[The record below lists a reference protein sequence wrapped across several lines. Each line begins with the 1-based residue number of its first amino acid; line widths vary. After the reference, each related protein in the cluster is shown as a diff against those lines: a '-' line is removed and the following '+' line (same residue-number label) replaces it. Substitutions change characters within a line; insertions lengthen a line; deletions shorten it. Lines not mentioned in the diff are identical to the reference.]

1 MFQFIQPEEKYYT
14 IERLVGCT
22 LKVLNVLSGYEPG
35 ATVVKPSGPA
45 GQFLASCN
53 QPWTKMAQSNAIA
66 AAAQKRAGDVW
77 SVAHIEESVWPKGG
91 QVEYSAKEISV
102 SKPNGEVIKVQNNP
116 IPLPPKAESRPG
128 LQTVAV
134 AIASLMDLDKGQIV
148 LIKLATDWISRFPDK
163 NYPINPAGVIRVKS
177 IFSELYDPVWKVPH
191 SVEELTLRGAS
202 WVQFLMPFLLSLSEL
217 DYWKLATV
225 ITTDL
230 FNVVR
235 VKKPDNSWV
244 LVKYTSQDGSAKAFV
259 KSEDLFIPSARA
271 RQEMKW
277 PKNYPNPIVIMG
289 PVSTLQYTPG
299 SQGATFVTAVKVMTD
314 SMAFR
319 GGTSRGLGFLCSGLG
334 YAGLP
339 SVNTRRLVMQ
349 LSLVIPQMR
358 KGHVVL
364 KVNVADILP
373 IYSAILRWSDVMNL
387 DINRLQYLVPMEDL
401 SKVHKDC
408 KSRCV
413 ISPQSDS
420 CFIWVSNAQLPTVK
434 ATDETGL
441 VYRNAAQGFFSSI
454 PIANYIIVGP
464 VYAHMFFEK
473 AKIFSIGNA
482 WDFKCIITDHLS
494 VVRSGFENNQETQET
509 LLQIPSAEHLWP
521 MVVRDNGRMIGM
533 LMAPKTSYHS
543 SVNLLQRLPKAGALQ
558 MNSEGVWE
566 YGATEINE
574 DEEGLYGAASS
585 DESDEDDD
593 GDIIE
598 EQDDEE
604 QIIPQV
610 VDLPKKPGKEK
621 PKEKEKEVPLANPKV
636 KGVTSS
642 SAQGTAAPP
651 PNNVENLAQLEED
664 NEPAIK
670 EQEEEPVAQSGP
682 QDFD

>member
-1 MFQFIQPEEKYYT
+1 
-14 IERLVGCT
+14 
-22 LKVLNVLSGYEPG
+22 
-35 ATVVKPSGPA
+35 
-45 GQFLASCN
+45 
-53 QPWTKMAQSNAIA
+53 
-66 AAAQKRAGDVW
+66 
-77 SVAHIEESVWPKGG
+77 
-91 QVEYSAKEISV
+91 
-102 SKPNGEVIKVQNNP
+102 
-116 IPLPPKAESRPG
+116 
-128 LQTVAV
+128 
-134 AIASLMDLDKGQIV
+134 
-148 LIKLATDWISRFPDK
+148 
-163 NYPINPAGVIRVKS
+163 
-177 IFSELYDPVWKVPH
+177 
-191 SVEELTLRGAS
+191 
-202 WVQFLMPFLLSLSEL
+202 
-217 DYWKLATV
+217 
-225 ITTDL
+225 
-230 FNVVR
+230 
-235 VKKPDNSWV
+235 
-244 LVKYTSQDGSAKAFV
+244 
-259 KSEDLFIPSARA
+259 
-271 RQEMKW
+271 
-277 PKNYPNPIVIMG
+277 
-289 PVSTLQYTPG
+289 
-299 SQGATFVTAVKVMTD
+299 
-314 SMAFR
+314 
-319 GGTSRGLGFLCSGLG
+319 
-334 YAGLP
+334 
-339 SVNTRRLVMQ
+339 
-349 LSLVIPQMR
+349 
-358 KGHVVL
+358 
-364 KVNVADILP
+364 
-373 IYSAILRWSDVMNL
+373 MNL

-610 VDLPKKPGKEK
+610 VDPPKKPGKEK